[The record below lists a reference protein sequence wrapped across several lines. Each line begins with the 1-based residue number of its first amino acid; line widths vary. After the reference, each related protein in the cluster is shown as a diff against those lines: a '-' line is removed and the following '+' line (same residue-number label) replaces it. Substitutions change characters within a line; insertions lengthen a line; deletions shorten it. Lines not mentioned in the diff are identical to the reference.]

1 MRLFG
6 SVKGKSVFN
15 LFAKTNG
22 EQLPKEEF
30 TVEKTN
36 DNLTQPAQDRF
47 KLLREYAVI
56 TAGLFLAALAIYFF
70 MMPSN
75 IIFGSITG
83 LAMVLVH
90 FIPVSVSV
98 MTLNLFCLVIGFVF
112 VGKEFGAKTVYT
124 SLLLPV
130 FLYIFEVLFPN
141 NPSLTNDMTLDAL
154 CCVLLISVGQALMF
168 NANASSGGLDI
179 IGKVINKYTHI
190 ELGQSIAVVGALTVA
205 SSILVY
211 DTKTL
216 VIGFLGTYFNGIVID
231 SFISGF
237 SRRKRVCIH
246 LSFKQTGDIIGAGD
260 WNINSQ
266 FFHYDSILWIIDPCH
281 RFRHLEDS
289 LCQLT
294 GNQIVLVQ
302 TGDRDD
308 CI

>member
-1 MRLFG
+1 M
-6 SVKGKSVFN
+6 
-15 LFAKTNG
+15 
-22 EQLPKEEF
+22 
-30 TVEKTN
+30 EKTN

-98 MTLNLFCLVIGFVF
+98 MTFILNLFCLVIGFVF

-237 SRRKRVCIH
+237 SRRKRVCI
-246 LSFKQTGDIIGAGD
+246 LPAPRSAGELY
-260 WNINSQ
+260 
-266 FFHYDSILWIIDPCH
+266 HARPAPRRDSVRGKGRL
-281 RFRHLEDS
+281 RQQRK
-289 LCQLT
+289 T
-294 GNQIVLVQ
+294 GN
-302 TGDRDD
+302 
-308 CI
+308 CHHPC

>member
-1 MRLFG
+1 MFMDYSDLKWSRAKELSRKFIDVIRDYHADYLEEIRGVADGSGFG
-6 SVKGKSVFN
+6 F
-15 LFAKTNG
+15 
-22 EQLPKEEF
+22 E
-30 TVEKTN
+30 
-36 DNLTQPAQDRF
+36 D
-47 KLLREYAVI
+47 I
-56 TAGLFLAALAIYFF
+56 LA
-70 MMPSN
+70 
-75 IIFGSITG
+75 
-83 LAMVLVH
+83 
-90 FIPVSVSV
+90 
-98 MTLNLFCLVIGFVF
+98 LNCRSEIVF

-237 SRRKRVCIH
+237 SRRKRVCI
-246 LSFKQTGDIIGAGD
+246 LSQHHEQLADYIMHDLHRGVTLYEAKGGYDNSEKLEIVTILAKNEYAQLMEYIRNNDPKAFVTVSTVSEVVGY
-260 WNINSQ
+260 WNSNKK
-266 FFHYDSILWIIDPCH
+266 
-281 RFRHLEDS
+281 R
-289 LCQLT
+289 
-294 GNQIVLVQ
+294 
-302 TGDRDD
+302 
-308 CI
+308 